1 METNEQTEKIVNEVV
16 EKAKE
21 QFNSSGDIAEQKV
34 LTDVATTIEKQYE
47 KNRNELA
54 TKDEFIGL
62 TEEITE
68 RSAKAKLGEDM
79 LAVMSQEHK
88 NALSAYAL
96 DCEKKKLEFRTKK
109 EKKLILEDVKAD
121 IAKKKIETLEKRYG
135 YMYKEDEAFI
145 PSKSYNRQRELV
157 NWWNGLSVNVK
168 RTIKGITRVLFWCGV
183 GVLVFV
189 LGKRGIQWIIENVK
203 FN

>member
-1 METNEQTEKIVNEVV
+1 METNEQTEKIVNAVV

-21 QFNSSGDIAEQKV
+21 QFNSGEVAEQKV
-34 LTDVATTIEKQYE
+34 LTDVADTIEKQYE

-54 TKDEFIGL
+54 KKDEFVGL

-121 IAKKKIETLEKRYG
+121 IAQKKIETLKKRYG
-135 YMYKEDEAFI
+135 YMYKENEEFI
-145 PSKSYNRQRELV
+145 PSKSYNRQREIV

-168 RTIKGITRVLFWCGV
+168 KTLKGIFRIAFWCGF
-183 GVLVFV
+183 GVLAFV
-189 LGKRGIQWIIENVK
+189 LGRRAIQWIIENVK

>member
-21 QFNSSGDIAEQKV
+21 QFNSTDVVEQKV

-54 TKDEFIGL
+54 TKDDFIGL

-79 LAVMSQEHK
+79 LAVMNQEHK

-121 IAKKKIETLEKRYG
+121 IAQKKIETLKKRYG
-135 YMYKEDEAFI
+135 YMYKDDEEFI

-157 NWWNGLSVNVK
+157 NWWNGLSDNIK
-168 RTIKGITRVLFWCGV
+168 KTIKGVLKVVIWCGI

-189 LGKRGIQWIIENVK
+189 LGRRVIQWIINNVK
-203 FN
+203 MN

>member
-21 QFNSSGDIAEQKV
+21 QFNSSGEIVEQKV
-34 LTDVATTIEKQYE
+34 LTDVADTIEKQYE

-79 LAVMSQEHK
+79 LAVMNQEHK

-135 YMYKEDEAFI
+135 YMYKEGEEFI
-145 PSKSYNRQRELV
+145 PSKSYNRHREIV

-168 RTIKGITRVLFWCGV
+168 KTIKGITRVLVWCGI

>member
-21 QFNSSGDIAEQKV
+21 QFNSTDVVEQKV

-47 KNRNELA
+47 KNRSELA
-54 TKDEFIGL
+54 TKDDFIGL

-79 LAVMSQEHK
+79 LAVMNQEHK

-109 EKKLILEDVKAD
+109 EKKLILEDIKAD
-121 IAKKKIETLEKRYG
+121 LVRKKIEILEKKYG
-135 YMYKEDEAFI
+135 HLYKENEVFI
-145 PSKSYNRQRELV
+145 PSKSYNQYRALV
-157 NWWNGLSVNVK
+157 TWWDGLSINIK
-168 RTIKGITRVLFWCGV
+168 KTIKGMLRVCFWGGV
-183 GVLVFV
+183 AVLIVV
-189 LGKRGIQWIIENVK
+189 LGRRVVQWLLENVNFK
-203 FN
+203 

>member
-16 EKAKE
+16 ERAKE
-21 QFNSSGDIAEQKV
+21 QFNSGGEVAEQKV
-34 LTDVATTIEKQYE
+34 LTDVADTIEKQYE

-54 TKDEFIGL
+54 TKDDFIGL

-121 IAKKKIETLEKRYG
+121 IAQKKIETLKKRYG
-135 YMYKEDEAFI
+135 YMYKDGEEFI
-145 PSKSYNRQRELV
+145 PSKSYNRQREIV
-157 NWWNGLSVNVK
+157 NWWNGLSDNIK
-168 RTIKGITRVLFWCGV
+168 KTIKGVLKVAIWCGI

-189 LGKRGIQWIIENVK
+189 LGRRVMLWIIENVEL
-203 FN
+203 N

>member
-1 METNEQTEKIVNEVV
+1 METNEQTEKIVNAVV

-21 QFNSSGDIAEQKV
+21 QFNSGEVEQKV
-34 LTDVATTIEKQYE
+34 LTDVADTIEKQYE

-54 TKDEFIGL
+54 TKEDFIGL

-109 EKKLILEDVKAD
+109 EKKLILEDIKAD
-121 IAKKKIETLEKRYG
+121 LVQKKIEILKKKYG
-135 YMYKEDEAFI
+135 YMYKENEPFI

-157 NWWNGLSVNVK
+157 NWWNGLSINVK
-168 RTIKGITRVLFWCGV
+168 KTIKGLFRVAIWGAIA
-183 GVLVFV
+183 V
-189 LGKRGIQWIIENVK
+189 LGVTIGRRALLWLMENVK

>member
-1 METNEQTEKIVNEVV
+1 METNEQTEKIVNAVLEQ
-16 EKAKE
+16 AKE
-21 QFNSSGDIAEQKV
+21 QFNNNQVVEQKV
-34 LTDVATTIEKQYE
+34 LTDVADTIEKQYE

-54 TKDEFIGL
+54 TKEEFIGL

-96 DCEKKKLEFRTKK
+96 DCEKQKLEFRTKK

-135 YMYKEDEAFI
+135 YMYEDGEPFI
-145 PSKSYNRQRELV
+145 PSKSYNRQREIV
-157 NWWNGLSVNVK
+157 NWWNGLSDNIK
-168 RTIKGITRVLFWCGV
+168 KAIKGVLKVCFWGGV
-183 GVLVFV
+183 IVLTVI
-189 LGKRGIQWIIENVK
+189 LGKRVVQWIIENVK

>member
-1 METNEQTEKIVNEVV
+1 METNEQTEKIVNAVV

-21 QFNSSGDIAEQKV
+21 EFNNAEVVEQKV
-34 LTDVATTIEKQYE
+34 LTDVADTIEKQYE

-54 TKDEFIGL
+54 KKEDFVGL

-121 IAKKKIETLEKRYG
+121 IAQKKVETLKKRYG
-135 YMYKEDEAFI
+135 YMYKEGEEFI
-145 PSKSYNRQRELV
+145 PSKSYNRQREIV

-168 RTIKGITRVLFWCGV
+168 KTIKGITRVLIWCGI

>member
-1 METNEQTEKIVNEVV
+1 METNEQTEKIVNAVV

-21 QFNSSGDIAEQKV
+21 QFNSAGEVAEQKV
-34 LTDVATTIEKQYE
+34 LNDVADTIEKQYE

-54 TKDEFIGL
+54 KKEDFIGL
-62 TEEITE
+62 TEEITQ

-79 LAVMSQEHK
+79 LAVMTQEHK

-121 IAKKKIETLEKRYG
+121 IAQKKVETLKKRYG
-135 YMYKEDEAFI
+135 YMYKENEEFI
-145 PSKSYNRQRELV
+145 PSKSYNRQREIV
-157 NWWNGLSVNVK
+157 NWWNGLSDNIK
-168 RTIKGITRVLFWCGV
+168 KTIKGILKVCFWG
-183 GVLVFV
+183 GLAVLVIV
-189 LGKRGIQWIIENVK
+189 LGRRVVQWVIENVK
-203 FN
+203 MN